1 MKDEVP
7 PTDLGA
13 LLARTRTIAVV
24 GLSPSPHR
32 TSYGV
37 SQYMKAR
44 GFRIVPVNPN
54 TREVFGEKAY
64 PTLKEAARHEK
75 IDLVNVFR
83 QAEDVPPVMDEAIAI
98 GAPALWM
105 QLVCLN
111 LAAAAKGRAA
121 SDSTASMRTPDLC
134 RRITAPMPLINP
146 PPPNGTTTASI
157 SFRSSRISM
166 PMVALPATTAC
177 SATG

>member
-105 QLVCLN
+105 QLGIIN
-111 LAAAAKGRAA
+111 QAAAAQGRAA
-121 SDSTASMRTPDLC
+121 GMD
-134 RRITAPMPLINP
+134 
-146 PPPNGTTTASI
+146 
-157 SFRSSRISM
+157 
-166 PMVALPATTAC
+166 VA
-177 SATG
+177 SATGAPAICRPPATSNPPAPPTGPAAGMDVVQDRCIMVEHSRLTRGDCKYL

>member
-105 QLVCLN
+105 QLGIIN
-111 LAAAAKGRAA
+111 QAAAAKGRAA
-121 SDSTASMRTPDLC
+121 GMDVVQDRCIMVEH
-134 RRITAPMPLINP
+134 
-146 PPPNGTTTASI
+146 
-157 SFRSSRISM
+157 SR
-166 PMVALPATTAC
+166 LTRGDC
-177 SATG
+177 KYL

>member
-1 MKDEVP
+1 LHAAPQNGAMKDATP
-7 PTDLGA
+7 PTDIGA

-54 TREVFGEKAY
+54 TREVFGEQAY
-64 PTLKEAARHEK
+64 PTLTEAAKHEQ

-83 QAEDVPPVMDEAIAI
+83 RAEDVPPVMDEAIAI

-105 QLVCLN
+105 QLGIIN
-111 LAAAAKGRAA
+111 EAAAAKGRAA
-121 SDSTASMRTPDLC
+121 GLEVVQDRCVMVEHSRLTRGATPW
-134 RRITAPMPLINP
+134 R
-146 PPPNGTTTASI
+146 
-157 SFRSSRISM
+157 
-166 PMVALPATTAC
+166 
-177 SATG
+177 